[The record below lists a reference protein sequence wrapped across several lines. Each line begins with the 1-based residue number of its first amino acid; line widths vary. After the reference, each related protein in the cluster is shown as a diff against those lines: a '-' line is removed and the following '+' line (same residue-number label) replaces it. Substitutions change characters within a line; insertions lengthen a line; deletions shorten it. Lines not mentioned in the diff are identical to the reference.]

1 LVFFHKLERADNAPS
16 VVALRGWKL
25 GAAGL
30 FVDVFEELAYVEGIG
45 DESGEEMDEPVDQ
58 RGKRRD
64 VQIRELRVEGCGD
77 MTAVSIRRMCD
88 FVRLKKRFINFTKE
102 PM

>member
-1 LVFFHKLERADNAPS
+1 MGTCEWRSVGNAGSVERLGWRGSTLVFFHELERADNAPS

-45 DESGEEMDEPVDQ
+45 DESGEEMDEPGDQ
-58 RGKRRD
+58 RGKRD
-64 VQIRELRVEGCGD
+64 VQIRELRVEGSCSVG
-77 MTAVSIRRMCD
+77 
-88 FVRLKKRFINFTKE
+88 
-102 PM
+102 